1 MNKEISVELTGWNRE
16 EQIFEFDVYRAGTD
30 EVLASY
36 DVKNG
41 YPYCF
46 SLIEENGLQKE
57 SWSETADEACA
68 IADNKKYFELVE
80 GVYLTDTHGQAR
92 GVGSG

>member
-1 MNKEISVELTGWNRE
+1 MKKQEISVELTGWNRK
-16 EQIFEFDVYRAGTD
+16 EQIFDFDVYRAGTD

-46 SLIEENGLQKE
+46 SLIEEAGLQKE
-57 SWSETADEACA
+57 PWPETAGEAYA
-68 IADNKKYFELVE
+68 IANEKKYFELVE
-80 GVYLTDTHGQAR
+80 GVYMAEH
-92 GVGSG
+92 V

>member
-57 SWSETADEACA
+57 SSLIPTGKPVGLAPADP
-68 IADNKKYFELVE
+68 IGLNV
-80 GVYLTDTHGQAR
+80 
-92 GVGSG
+92 SGE

>member
-16 EQIFEFDVYRAGTD
+16 EQIFDFDVYRAGTD

-41 YPYCF
+41 HPYCF
-46 SLIEENGLQKE
+46 SLIEEAELQKE
-57 SWSETADEACA
+57 PWPETAGEAFA
-68 IADNKKYFELVE
+68 IANDKKYFELVE
-80 GVYLTDTHGQAR
+80 GVYIAR
-92 GVGSG
+92 VEHA

>member
-1 MNKEISVELTGWNRE
+1 MNEEISVELTGWNRE
-16 EQIFEFDVYRAGTD
+16 EQIFDFDVYRAGTD

-41 YPYCF
+41 HPYCF

-57 SWSETADEACA
+57 SWPETADEAYA
-68 IADNKKYFELVE
+68 IANGKKYFELVE
-80 GVYLTDTHGQAR
+80 SVYMVRVKH
-92 GVGSG
+92 V